1 MPERRWEMSRQSE
14 VLAKLRER
22 LEDLGRRIEDLMPDI
37 DEKRLEDLRAE
48 ARVVR
53 EKLQAALAQGAEVAE
68 ETLRSV
74 GRGIERLADRVREAR
89 EKKSS

>member
-1 MPERRWEMSRQSE
+1 MSRQSE
-14 VLAKLRER
+14 VLSKLRER
-22 LEDLGRRIEDLMPDI
+22 LEELGRRIEDLIPDI
-37 DEKRLEDLRAE
+37 DEKRLEELRAE

-89 EKKSS
+89 EKMSS

>member
-1 MPERRWEMSRQSE
+1 MSRQSE

>member
-1 MPERRWEMSRQSE
+1 MSRQSE
-14 VLAKLRER
+14 VLSKLRER
-22 LEDLGRRIEDLMPDI
+22 LEELGRRIEDLIPDI
-37 DEKRLEDLRAE
+37 DEKRLEELRAE

-89 EKKSS
+89 EKTSS

>member
-1 MPERRWEMSRQSE
+1 MARESQ

-22 LEDLGRRIEDLMPDI
+22 LEELSQRIEELLPDV
-37 DEKRLEDLRAE
+37 DEKRVEELRAE

-53 EKLQAALAQGAEVAE
+53 ERVQLALAQGAEVAE

-74 GRGIERLADRVREAR
+74 GRSIEHLADRLRQFR
-89 EKKSS
+89 TKDD